1 MARVHGKDVRVY
13 LDGRDISG
21 HISQVTTEV
30 SADVHDV
37 TTFASSGWK
46 ESTSGLGGWTGS
58 VEGFYDNASSGF
70 ASQIEAALG
79 SAVAGR
85 SVLSWYDGSA
95 DGVGDAGFL
104 GSEAVVTS
112 RSVPVNI
119 AEITKLAVSFQG
131 NGRPGAVGRL
141 LHPLSSSTT
150 ASTGTTLDGVAETA
164 NGGRGTLHVMGV
176 TGSWGFAISHSSNDT
191 SYTALVSFTK
201 SSSTGAETIEVT
213 GTVKRYL
220 RYSLTNSSAGVVDW
234 VAGFARY

>member
-1 MARVHGKDVRVY
+1 MARSHGKDIRAY
-13 LDGRDISG
+13 LDWRDISG
-21 HISQVTTEV
+21 HVSQVTTEL
-30 SADVHDV
+30 SAEAHDV

-46 ESTSGLGGWTGS
+46 ESTGGLGGWTGS
-58 VEGFYDNASSGF
+58 IEGFYDSASSGF
-70 ASQIEAALG
+70 AAQIDAALG

-85 SVLSWYDGSA
+85 SVLSWFDGAA

-104 GSEAVVTS
+104 GSEAVVTQQAAPI
-112 RSVPVNI
+112 SV
-119 AEITKLAVSFQG
+119 ADITKLTATFEG
-131 NGRPGAVGRL
+131 NGKPGASARL

-150 ASTGTTLDGVAETA
+150 ASTGATYDGSTETA
-164 NGGRGTLHVMGV
+164 NGGRGTLHVLAV
-176 TGSWGFAISHSSNDT
+176 TGSWGFTISHSSNDT
-191 SYTALVSFTK
+191 AYSALVSFTK